1 MDNRVYTWLWN
12 MTKPQHLR
20 ILLLTAGDVC
30 ISLLG
35 VFFALMTRNVIDAA
49 TASEQKFFLY
59 SVILIGII
67 LVQYGMN
74 SFLQYEDEYISS
86 SLSMKMREYLMKN
99 QMLKSYEDVTK
110 YHSGEWM
117 NRMFSDVKIVAGGC
131 TRIIP
136 ATAGMIT
143 RLISASAALLFLE
156 PLFAV
161 VYLAAGIVMIAA
173 IGIVR
178 KYFKI
183 LHKEA
188 QKKED
193 KVHSFLQELS
203 ENILIIKSFKAHD
216 FMLEKLDV
224 CQSEQRKAL
233 LRRRVFAIIANTLFV
248 LIFRLGY
255 VCALI
260 YGGRE
265 LLLGLTTYGT
275 LMAVLQLVG
284 QIQSPVAQLSGVMTR
299 VFEVSAST
307 ERLMESDLFEDDL
320 KDLETVHDFRI
331 LAFHDVT
338 FRYDRDTVLDHA
350 SFEIN
355 RGDTVALTGISGGGK
370 STIFL
375 LMMGIYQSRE
385 GEVLIDG
392 KKAGTEVSG
401 RELFAYV
408 PQGNALFSGTIEE
421 NIIFTEKLDQEK
433 LRRAMDVADAS
444 SFINELPMGIHTV
457 LKENGGGLS
466 EGQIQR
472 IAIARAVYNDAPVLL
487 LDESTSALDEMT
499 EARVLN
505 RIKELKNKTVIIVT
519 HRKAALDIC
528 ERHLILND
536 GKVSESAKAAQ
547 C

>member
-1 MDNRVYTWLWN
+1 MENRVYAWLWN

-20 ILLLTAGDVC
+20 IIFLTVGDIC
-30 ISLLG
+30 ISVLG

-49 TASEQKFFLY
+49 TVSERKFVLFSAL
-59 SVILIGII
+59 LIGII
-67 LVQYGMN
+67 MVQYALN
-74 SFLQYEDEYISS
+74 SLLRYEDEYVSS
-86 SLSMKMREYLMKN
+86 TLSMKMREHLMRN
-99 QMLKSYEDVTK
+99 QMTKSYEDIRK
-110 YHSGEWM
+110 YHSGEWV
-117 NRMFSDVKIVAGGC
+117 NRMFSDIRIVAGGC

-136 ATAGMIT
+136 STAGMIT
-143 RLISASAALLFLE
+143 RLLSACVALLFLE
-156 PLFAV
+156 PVFALI
-161 VYLAAGIVMIAA
+161 YLCAGIVMIAA
-173 IGIVR
+173 IGILR
-178 KYFKI
+178 KRFKI
-183 LHKEA
+183 LHKVA

-193 KVHSFLQELS
+193 KVHSFLQEMS
-203 ENILIIKSFKAHD
+203 ENILIIKSFRAND

-224 CQSEQRKAL
+224 YQTEQKEAG
-233 LRRRVFAIIANTLFV
+233 LRRRLFSIIANTLFV
-248 LIFRLGY
+248 LVFRLGY

-299 VFEVSAST
+299 VFEVAAST
-307 ERLMESDLFEDDL
+307 ERLMESDQFEDDIS
-320 KDLETVHDFRI
+320 DMETLNDFETI
-331 LAFHDVT
+331 SFNEVS
-338 FRYDRDTVLDHA
+338 FRYDRDLVLDHA

-355 RGDTVALTGISGGGK
+355 KGDTIALTGISGGGK

-375 LMMGIYQSRE
+375 LMMGIYHSVQ
-385 GEVLIDG
+385 GDVVIDG
-392 KKAGTEVSG
+392 KKVRKEISG
-401 RELFAYV
+401 RDLFAYV

-421 NIIFTEKLDQEK
+421 NIVFTKAFDQ
-433 LRRAMDVADAS
+433 RRLEQAINIADAA
-444 SFINELPMGIHTV
+444 SFVYDLPEGVHTV

-505 RIKELKNKTVIIVT
+505 NIRELKNKTVVIVT

-528 ERHLILND
+528 GRHLQLTD
-536 GKVSESAKAAQ
+536 GKVNDITQSLQ